1 MDTLKKAVKKAWES
15 RLDYCAVAELTKIWK
30 VSSVFPL
37 ALQRLLIRSLMFVKL
52 HSPIPPDIQR
62 VLDAQTPMKIGEAT
76 KLYALHIIYLITS
89 CHPLLVQTSMFLF
102 NFHPSVSS
110 LYFAYYLPDYTP
122 FLVMPL
128 KLRFRW
134 ALEKRQ
140 AKFSVIPDSSTR
152 CTITGTNYNCRWASN
167 KA

>member
-30 VSSVFPL
+30 VCLRSSHYSVCWLEVWCLWSYTPP
-37 ALQRLLIRSLMFVKL
+37 S
-52 HSPIPPDIQR
+52 PPDIQR
-62 VLDAQTPMKIGEAT
+62 VLDAQTPMKIWEAT